1 MPNTFT
7 LIASSTVGSGGAAEI
22 NFTSI
27 PSTYTDLAIL
37 ASLRTNIGNT
47 SDQTRVKFNTSS
59 SSFTAVYVLGTGS
72 TVLSNP
78 ITGGYV
84 GNNPTTDQTSN
95 TFSSLYV
102 YVPNYLSSNNKSF
115 SSDATQENNAT
126 YALTGIISSLWSN
139 SDALTGI
146 TLYPVA
152 GSWVQYSTAYLYG
165 IKKD

>member
-7 LIASSTVGSGGAAEI
+7 LIASSTVGSGGAADI
-22 NFTSI
+22 DFTSI
-27 PSTYTDLAIL
+27 PSTYTDLFIF

-84 GNNPTTDQTSN
+84 GNNPTTDQTANVFSN
-95 TFSSLYV
+95 IYI
-102 YVPNYLSSNNKSF
+102 YIPNYLSSTNKSF
-115 SSDATQENNAT
+115 SSDAVQENNAT
-126 YALTGIISSLWSN
+126 GGLGGIVAGLWSN
-139 SDALTGI
+139 TAALNGI
-146 TLYPVA
+146 TLYPVN
-152 GSWVQYSTAYLYG
+152 GSWVQHSTAYLYG